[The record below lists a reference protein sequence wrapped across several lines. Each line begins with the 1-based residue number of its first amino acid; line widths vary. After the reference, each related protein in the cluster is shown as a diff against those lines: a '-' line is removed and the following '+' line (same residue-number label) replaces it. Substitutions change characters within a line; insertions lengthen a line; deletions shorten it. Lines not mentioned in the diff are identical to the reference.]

1 MIPTGPRQSFPED
14 PSEYFLDLIADTLDQ
29 LDPAVQGAFLQKFLN
44 GLAGVEVSEDDSLVY
59 WQAILSRRRELTE
72 RLGRPVT
79 LKTAAVD
86 YFGTTLLLKNPILLE
101 YHELKRLRQSAAT
114 DPLTSL
120 YNRRL
125 FDESL
130 AKELSRSQ
138 RYSYPL
144 GLLLLDLRNFKKA
157 NDTYGHAI
165 GDEILISLAQACT
178 ETIRGSDYACRI
190 GGDEFGLLLPQ
201 SDGKS
206 ASALARRIVHKFEH
220 QAQRLAPDA
229 GPGLDYGVASF
240 PEDGDK
246 PASLFEVADRRLYAY
261 KKEAH
266 RRKNLWQGEEEEPRV
281 LSVPA
286 PAPSPTIAEDGTAA
300 GSSRRELRRY
310 ERISLEGTGA
320 YGVLR
325 NGIGPKVARLIDLS
339 LGGASFLLDE
349 TIQPPETFYARLHVP
364 VLLFPPSDVKMRR
377 VYSRRLAQGLQRIGC
392 HFGS

>member
-1 MIPTGPRQSFPED
+1 MTPNGPRQPLLED
-14 PSEYFLDLIADTLDQ
+14 PSEYFLDLIADTLEQ

-44 GLAGVEVSEDDSLVY
+44 GLAGVDVSEDDSLVY
-59 WQAILSRRRELTE
+59 WQAIQLRRRELTE

-86 YFGTTLLLKNPILLE
+86 YFGTALLLKNPILLE

-114 DPLTSL
+114 DPLTGL

-165 GDEILISLAQACT
+165 GDEVLLYLAQACT
-178 ETIRGSDYACRI
+178 ETVRGSDYPCRI

-206 ASALARRIVHKFEH
+206 ASALARRIAYKFENH
-220 QAQRLAPDA
+220 VQRLAPDV
-229 GPGLDYGVASF
+229 GLGLDYGVASF

-246 PASLFEVADRRLYAY
+246 ASSLFEVADHRLYAY

-266 RRKNLWQGEEEEPRV
+266 RGRRPWQREHDEPRV

-286 PAPSPTIAEDGTAA
+286 PATSPTVVEGGAA
-300 GSSRRELRRY
+300 PSSSRQELRRY

-320 YGVLR
+320 YGILR
-325 NGIGPKVARLIDLS
+325 NGIGPKVARVIDLS

-349 TIQPPETFYARLHVP
+349 TIQAPETFYARLHVP
-364 VLLFPPSDVKMRR
+364 ILLFPPSDMKMRR

-392 HFGS
+392 HFGA